1 MSYLRVCLFRIVG
14 VYDLYRKIS
23 NKSPIDKGF
32 NRLLFLIMLNKDS
45 NKKCNG
51 HSPHSPSG
59 EGRAP
64 RGLSKPPLS
73 A

>member
-1 MSYLRVCLFRIVG
+1 M
-14 VYDLYRKIS
+14 K
-23 NKSPIDKGF
+23 
-32 NRLLFLIMLNKDS
+32 FLKFYHFKDS

-51 HSPHSPSG
+51 HSPHSFSG

>member
-1 MSYLRVCLFRIVG
+1 MQTLSP
-14 VYDLYRKIS
+14 
-23 NKSPIDKGF
+23 KSEK
-32 NRLLFLIMLNKDS
+32 KDS

-51 HSPHSPSG
+51 YSPYSTSG

-73 A
+73 ALQSKVTSSR

>member
-1 MSYLRVCLFRIVG
+1 MTFILFQKNAG
-14 VYDLYRKIS
+14 
-23 NKSPIDKGF
+23 
-32 NRLLFLIMLNKDS
+32 KDS

-51 HSPHSPSG
+51 YSPYSTSG

-73 A
+73 ALQSKVTSSR

>member
-1 MSYLRVCLFRIVG
+1 M
-14 VYDLYRKIS
+14 
-23 NKSPIDKGF
+23 
-32 NRLLFLIMLNKDS
+32 KDS

-51 HSPHSPSG
+51 KRPHSFSG

-73 A
+73 ATASKASFDRFKLQHKKRRPKSP